1 MATKEGYRL
10 KNPPH
15 PGGVVKTE
23 IIQPLGVS
31 ITVAAR
37 ALGVTRPTLSS
48 LLNECSTLSVE
59 MALRIEKA
67 FGVRMETLMRMQ
79 NSYDISRARRRES
92 EIKVERF
99 TVQTPVEPRHRPM
112 GG

>member
-1 MATKEGYRL
+1 MATTEGYRL

-15 PGGVVKTE
+15 PGGFVKTE

-31 ITVAAR
+31 IAVAAR

-48 LLNECSTLSVE
+48 LLNERSALSVE

-99 TVQTPVEPRHRPM
+99 TVQTPVESPHRPM
-112 GG
+112 PQ